1 MCTGR
6 NVILALDP
14 DSGEER
20 WRYDPEIQS
29 ARIGFWDTCRGVTYY
44 ASPPEQVDS
53 NCPER
58 IITATTD
65 ARLIAV
71 SKETGETCSDFGDQG
86 EINLLTGMGEIKPGY
101 YFVTSPPTVAN
112 DTIVLGGWVLDL
124 SLIHI

>member
-1 MCTGR
+1 MTIRTGVPGEFKGTLIQIDDGLYLCTGR

-53 NCPER
+53 NCRNELYGHNGR
-58 IITATTD
+58 KAD
-65 ARLIAV
+65 CGEQ
-71 SKETGETCSDFGDQG
+71 ETGETAQISAIRERSICLQAWGKSSS
-86 EINLLTGMGEIKPGY
+86 
-101 YFVTSPPTVAN
+101 VTT
-112 DTIVLGGWVLDL
+112 L
-124 SLIHI
+124 